1 VFLGRHTPLLTGLR
15 CVEFLTPGFSD
26 TLQNVCCLTKAN
38 FQGFLCGEKFPREK
52 IPKIFDFEILD
63 FQWGVRQS
71 RLSLLDTVGYYILT
85 NFVFKLPK
93 KFG

>member
-1 VFLGRHTPLLTGLR
+1 LLLNKG
-15 CVEFLTPGFSD
+15 
-26 TLQNVCCLTKAN
+26 Q

-52 IPKIFDFEILD
+52 IPKILDFEILD